1 MNKYEKMMEGMTID
15 RMAEILTQKKCNFCR
30 DFGYCDKFRYFSCV
44 KFEKEELMKELKK
57 EVKE

>member
-30 DFGYCDKFRYFSCV
+30 DFGYCDKFSYFGCV
-44 KFEKEELMKELKK
+44 RFEKEELMKE
-57 EVKE
+57 VK